1 MEERAANNFDVEG
14 DDLSPDSLVVF
25 LSLPPILAPVK
36 LLHLLITSA
45 CLLAPLA
52 AQQVEKKAENK
63 VDIAV
68 EVQKPSLTFYYF
80 DG

>member
-1 MEERAANNFDVEG
+1 MFT
-14 DDLSPDSLVVF
+14 
-25 LSLPPILAPVK
+25 PVK

-68 EVQKPSLTFYYF
+68 EVQKPTLTFYYF